1 MVKPINQK
9 EADKIMQRLELEE
22 KMMFAFNAGK
32 YDMGEAV
39 FKAQL
44 KEWLDKKFPD
54 LEFK

>member
-1 MVKPINQK
+1 MKKQNK
-9 EADKIMQRLELEE
+9 SREADKIMQRLELEE

-54 LEFK
+54 LEIK

>member
-1 MVKPINQK
+1 MKKQNK
-9 EADKIMQRLELEE
+9 SREADKIMQRLELEE